1 VSGPTD
7 WQERS
12 HELDEASPDDTAF
25 SIALAAMQ
33 ALPLGG
39 VIAQILSDAVPR
51 RREQRVVAFLQD
63 LAREWQQ
70 RREQIDHDFV
80 RSDEFDRLAEDVIDR
95 VQTVRQETKHRE
107 FAALLAGFAT
117 MIRPDD
123 RMRGR
128 MLEALEA
135 TTPRQMELLRVIA
148 TTNEPPPDLYMGS
161 GMATLKWKL
170 PDWPE
175 DELRDEWSELQR
187 HGLVSGFPGAIM
199 TASGAGNLQGH
210 MTPLGRQFVV
220 FIRTTE

>member
-1 VSGPTD
+1 MSGPTD

-12 HELDEASPDDTAF
+12 QELDEASPDDTAF
-25 SIALAAMQ
+25 SIGLAAMQ

-51 RREQRVVAFLQD
+51 RREQRLVAFVQD
-63 LAREWQQ
+63 LAREWQAK
-70 RREQIDHDFV
+70 RDQIDDEFV
-80 RSDEFDRLAEDVIDR
+80 RSEEFDRLAEDVIER
-95 VQTVRQETKHRE
+95 VQSVRQEQKHRE
-107 FAALLAGFAT
+107 FAAILTGFAT
-117 MIRPDD
+117 AARPDD

-128 MLEALEA
+128 LLEALEA

-175 DELRDEWSELQR
+175 DEIRDEWSELQR
-187 HGLVSGFPGAIM
+187 HGLTSGFPGAIM
-199 TASGAGNLQGH
+199 TASGAGNLQAH
-210 MTPLGRQFVV
+210 LTPLGRQFVV
-220 FIRTTE
+220 LIATAE